1 MKREER
7 YADNTEVS
15 EKAIESYLTKRVKTE
30 GGLAL
35 KYYNPNATGYPDR
48 LLLFPGG
55 HAAWCEV
62 KSKGK
67 RLSPLQV
74 VRRGALLDLG
84 FDCFTVD
91 SREKVDAMLSE
102 LRRRFG
108 IRETRRGGKAAGGS
122 EGNSAAASGE
132 IRLPPQHSKREE
144 KEHGEE

>member
-7 YADNTEVS
+7 YADNAEVS
-15 EKAIESYLTKRVKTE
+15 EKAIESYLTKRVKVE

-55 HAAWCEV
+55 HAVWCEV

-67 RLSPLQV
+67 HLSPLQV

-108 IRETRRGGKAAGGS
+108 IRETRRHGK
-122 EGNSAAASGE
+122 GNSAGASEE
-132 IRLPPQHSKREE
+132 IRLPPQHSKRE
-144 KEHGEE
+144 KEGHGEE